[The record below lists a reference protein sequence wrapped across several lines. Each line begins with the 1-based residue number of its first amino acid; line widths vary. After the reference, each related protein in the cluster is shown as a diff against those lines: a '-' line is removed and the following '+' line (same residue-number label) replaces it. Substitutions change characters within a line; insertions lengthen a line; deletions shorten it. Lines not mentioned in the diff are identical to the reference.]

1 MTNNTI
7 PLRRR
12 FTRGNLPEE
21 VGDPAIAA
29 LTELLTS
36 EREVALRSDP
46 DLLDRCDAGRVW
58 LLWFAIGAT
67 EEICNLVQRDA
78 DHQRNLIFRQI
89 VGVIF
94 NDDDGLSAAA
104 NHSVSSRG
112 GARPIDLFLSA
123 GAAAVQACM
132 RGESC
137 LGYYLEALKTGA
149 EQGALAPAI

>member
-7 PLRRR
+7 PLRPRFRR
-12 FTRGNLPEE
+12 VDCLDGTE
-21 VGDPAIAA
+21 DPAIAA
-29 LTELLTS
+29 LTELLTA
-36 EREVALRSDP
+36 ERDVAVRSDP
-46 DLLDRCDAGRVW
+46 DLLGRCDAGRVW

-94 NDDDGLSAAA
+94 DDDDGLSAAA

-123 GAAAVQACM
+123 GAAAVQACI

-149 EQGALAPAI
+149 EQGALAPVS